1 MALNA
6 VVRYQVCHDT
16 CYQYVATV
24 TSGRHFAHLSPRNT
38 PRQRVLSHTLECTPA
53 PVERVAVN
61 DYFGNHGCSILLNM
75 PHDRL
80 VVSAHSEVEVLLGQP
95 PDTML
100 GQAWETALP
109 PPLHQWEEAGVT
121 EMRLSSPHVEC
132 LEETGAYAR
141 RFFTPGRPWQ
151 EALLDLTRRIREEFV
166 YDPQATTIF
175 TPVREVFRN
184 RHGVCQDFAHLM
196 LSCLRSLKL
205 PARYVSGYL
214 LNEPPPGVAKLVGS
228 DASHAWVES
237 WLPDVGW
244 VGFDPTNGKQAN
256 EEFITVAWGRDFMD
270 VTPLRGVVLGGGSHE
285 LKVSVSVSRLP
296 DTEAGATAPA

>member
-1 MALNA
+1 MALTPA
-6 VVRYQVCHDT
+6 VRYRVSHDT
-16 CYQYVATV
+16 RYQYAATV
-24 TSGRHFAHLSPRNT
+24 NSGRHFTHLSPRNT
-38 PRQRVLSHTLECTPA
+38 PAQQVIAHDISCTPSPA
-53 PVERVAVN
+53 EN
-61 DYFGNHGCSILLNM
+61 IEIDDYFGNHGCSILFNT
-75 PHDRL
+75 PHDSL
-80 VVSAHSEVEVLLGQP
+80 LVSARSEVEVFIRQHSADL
-95 PDTML
+95 L
-100 GQAWETALP
+100 GQAWECALP
-109 PPLHQWEEAGVT
+109 PPLHRWEEAGVT
-121 EMRLSSPHVEC
+121 EMRLPSPHVEC
-132 LEETGAYAR
+132 LQDTGAYAL
-141 RFFTPGRPWQ
+141 RFFTAGRPWL
-151 EALLDLTRRIREEFV
+151 EAMLDLTQHIRNEFV

-237 WLPDVGW
+237 WLPEVGW

-285 LKVSVSVSRLP
+285 LQVSVSVSRLP
-296 DTEAGATAPA
+296 GTDGEVPEPA